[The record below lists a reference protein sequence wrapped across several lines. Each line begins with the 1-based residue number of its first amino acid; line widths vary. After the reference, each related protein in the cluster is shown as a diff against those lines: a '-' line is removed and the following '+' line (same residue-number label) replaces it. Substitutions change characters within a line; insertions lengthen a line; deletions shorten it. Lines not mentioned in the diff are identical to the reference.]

1 MMGDLLQLF
10 AHGCGKWVTSCM
22 RWEVG
27 GWQAPKIST
36 CIWEASIGLY
46 HQQTRSNQVD

>member
-1 MMGDLLQLF
+1 MGNLLQLF

-27 GWQAPKIST
+27 GWQAPSISA
-36 CIWEASIGLY
+36 CICKQVLVCISSK
-46 HQQTRSNQVD
+46 TRPNRV

>member
-27 GWQAPKIST
+27 RWQAPKISA
-36 CIWEASIGLY
+36 CIWQASK
-46 HQQTRSNQVD
+46 